1 MKNNNTFI
9 LVVDDNPTNLQLV
22 GQMLKREGF
31 QISVAKDGQTALNQL
46 SSNAFDLVLLDIM
59 MPEMDGIETCKRI
72 KSTEKIKD
80 IPVIFLTA
88 KTHPEDIVE
97 GFQAGGV
104 DYITKPFSEAELLAR
119 VNTHLELYFSKKKI
133 VELNRNRD
141 FIYSIIAHDIKRPF
155 SKISQLI
162 SFLNEGMLSP
172 DSQDFRQLID
182 LLEQHNT
189 STMKLIENL
198 LEWTSI
204 LKSDALSVKP
214 NSIYDVAGY
223 AVAFHTQNA
232 REKKIEIINKI
243 PEQSMALFESN
254 SFGTIMRNLIENAI
268 KFTPENGT
276 ITLDTMAVGT
286 KTHVLVSDTGIGMD
300 KETIG
305 KILHENEFHTS
316 LGTKNETGTGIG
328 LQIVKDLVKKNNGV
342 LIIDSKVSQGSTFSV
357 LLNNQ

>member
-1 MKNNNTFI
+1 MKNSNTFI

-46 SSNAFDLVLLDIM
+46 SSNTFDLVLLDIM

-72 KSTEKIKD
+72 KSTEKLKD

-141 FIYSIIAHDIKRPF
+141 FIYSIIAHDIKSPF
-155 SKISQLI
+155 NKISQLI

-172 DSQDFRQLID
+172 DSQDFRKLMG

-189 STMKLIENL
+189 ATMKLIENL

-204 LKSDALSVKP
+204 IKSDAITIKP
-214 NSIYDVAGY
+214 NSIYDAVGY

-232 REKKIEIINKI
+232 REKNIEIINNI

-276 ITLDTMAVGT
+276 ITLDVMAAGA
-286 KTHVLVSDTGIGMD
+286 KTQVLVSDTGIGMD

-305 KILHENEFHTS
+305 KILHKNEFYTS

-342 LIIDSKVSQGSTFSV
+342 LIIDSEVSQGSTFSV
-357 LLNNQ
+357 LLNSQ